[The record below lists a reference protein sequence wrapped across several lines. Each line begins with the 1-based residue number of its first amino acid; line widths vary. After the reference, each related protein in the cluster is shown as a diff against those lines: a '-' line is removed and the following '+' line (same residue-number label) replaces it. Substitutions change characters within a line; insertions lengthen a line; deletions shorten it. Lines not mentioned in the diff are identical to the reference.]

1 MKELRS
7 WVKLPSAWIEAG
19 GLREFQ
25 WGKTGGSRQAAALM
39 VLLSV
44 AHHADE
50 ATSTARITYDDLH
63 QALGLSRTLISD
75 GLDVL
80 EERKLL
86 VREVKG
92 RSTFALTAYDPKRG
106 WAMLPARPLYT
117 GGSIRAFTDFH
128 LRRKVELD
136 ALKSYF
142 AFAARRDSE
151 KNRAHMTYEQL
162 SAYAGI
168 PEGRIKSAISVLIHN
183 NLVVVEQIERPGRLG
198 VSHSYRLTHL
208 HPNRHLGS
216 SDRAGMEYTDAEL

>member
-1 MKELRS
+1 MSELRN
-7 WVKLPSAWIEAG
+7 WVKLPSAWVEQG

-39 VLLSV
+39 VLLGV
-44 AHHADE
+44 AHHADA
-50 ATSTARITYDDLH
+50 ATGVSRMTYDDLH
-63 QALGLSRTLISD
+63 QAVSLSRTLISD

-80 EERKLL
+80 GERGL
-86 VREVKG
+86 VTREAKG
-92 RSTFALTAYDPKRG
+92 RSTFALADYDPKRG

-117 GGSIRAFTDFH
+117 SGCIRAFTDFH
-128 LRRKVELD
+128 LRRKAELD
-136 ALKSYF
+136 ALKAYF

-162 SAYAGI
+162 SDYAGI

-208 HPNRHLGS
+208 YPNRHLGS
-216 SDRAGMEYTDAEL
+216 SDRAEMDYTDVAS